1 MAEELLSGDRVI
13 APMTKE
19 QIFNKVCE
27 ILKNE
32 SLVEPDAEIRMA
44 TLMTDSL
51 GMDSLDLL
59 DLSMEVERE
68 FGVKIPDEDFYKMN
82 TYTVGVLCG
91 IIENEMQKKTGL

>member
-32 SLVEPDAEIRMA
+32 SLVEPDVEIRMA

-82 TYTVGVLCG
+82 IYTVGVLCG
-91 IIENEMQKKTGL
+91 IIENEMQKKSGL